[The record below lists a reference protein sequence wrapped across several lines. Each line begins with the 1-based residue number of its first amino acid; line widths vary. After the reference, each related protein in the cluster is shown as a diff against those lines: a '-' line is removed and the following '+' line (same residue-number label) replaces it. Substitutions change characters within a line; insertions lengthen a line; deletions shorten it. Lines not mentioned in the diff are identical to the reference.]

1 MMDKNERIIQSHA
14 RCRAMG
20 LQPENFVPADKGEQ
34 ALLVSENKWLIQSA
48 HLFMQLLREFIGNTR
63 FALMLT
69 DSEGQILDIR
79 GDLQAL
85 FKGARLFIRRGHL
98 LNEEA
103 AGTNAVGLVLKHRA
117 PMQLEGNEHYF
128 QAFQHMVNSAAP
140 IFNED
145 KELIG
150 VLNFCG
156 FASQAHPH
164 TLGWVLAAAKAVE
177 GQWYSKHLAHRLQ
190 ASHQYLQTVIDNLTS
205 GILSVNKEGRLME
218 INQRGKRM
226 LKIPDSEQPL
236 SMQMYLPDWHHV
248 KSLLDSGHRLQDEEL
263 RFWVAGERQ
272 PFIVIAYPLSLNGA
286 HAPAYIFSLRETSMV
301 YKTAARYSGMQA
313 HFTFD
318 HLVGKSADMKK
329 AIQMARTIA
338 DSPSTVLI
346 TGESGTGKEL
356 FAQAIH
362 NESWRKE
369 QSFVALNC
377 GAIPES
383 LIESELFGHEE
394 GAFTGAR
401 RGGQPGKFELANG
414 GTLFLD
420 EIGEMPLEMQVRLLR
435 AIQEQQ
441 IQRVGGQ
448 RQIKLDVRIIAATN
462 RDLLQEVKKNRFRKD
477 LYYRLNVLPLELPP
491 LRAREKDVA
500 LLADFFIKKK
510 AMKQNQSPLTF
521 SNDQLELMCRYDWPG
536 NVRELENFIEQYIN
550 LGEKVFASHFV
561 DVNTRG
567 ESAHAPKI
575 VGGDVPDLSLREM
588 ELNYIR
594 SLLQKHAGN
603 KTKVARILGISRN
616 TLYQKLSG

>member
-1 MMDKNERIIQSHA
+1 
-14 RCRAMG
+14 
-20 LQPENFVPADKGEQ
+20 
-34 ALLVSENKWLIQSA
+34 
-48 HLFMQLLREFIGNTR
+48 
-63 FALMLT
+63 
-69 DSEGQILDIR
+69 
-79 GDLQAL
+79 
-85 FKGARLFIRRGHL
+85 
-98 LNEEA
+98 
-103 AGTNAVGLVLKHRA
+103 
-117 PMQLEGNEHYF
+117 
-128 QAFQHMVNSAAP
+128 
-140 IFNED
+140 
-145 KELIG
+145 
-150 VLNFCG
+150 
-156 FASQAHPH
+156 
-164 TLGWVLAAAKAVE
+164 
-177 GQWYSKHLAHRLQ
+177 
-190 ASHQYLQTVIDNLTS
+190 
-205 GILSVNKEGRLME
+205 
-218 INQRGKRM
+218 
-226 LKIPDSEQPL
+226 
-236 SMQMYLPDWHHV
+236 
-248 KSLLDSGHRLQDEEL
+248 
-263 RFWVAGERQ
+263 
-272 PFIVIAYPLSLNGA
+272 
-286 HAPAYIFSLRETSMV
+286 
-301 YKTAARYSGMQA
+301 
-313 HFTFD
+313 
-318 HLVGKSADMKK
+318 
-329 AIQMARTIA
+329 
-338 DSPSTVLI
+338 
-346 TGESGTGKEL
+346 
-356 FAQAIH
+356 
-362 NESWRKE
+362 
-369 QSFVALNC
+369 
-377 GAIPES
+377 
-383 LIESELFGHEE
+383 
-394 GAFTGAR
+394 
-401 RGGQPGKFELANG
+401 LANG